1 MYFYCYVK
9 YWLYICST
17 KIKEIITIKTL
28 KIMTNMR
35 FLSDLDAELSVY
47 LYEDKSSIAILK
59 NNKVIKSRKIS
70 MIDYALLSY
79 LIDNNDLSSSLIDE
93 TLDKYIA

>member
-1 MYFYCYVK
+1 
-9 YWLYICST
+9 
-17 KIKEIITIKTL
+17 
-28 KIMTNMR
+28 MTNMR

-47 LYEDKSSIAILK
+47 LFEDKVSIAIVK
-59 NNKVIKSRKIS
+59 NDKVIKSRKIS
-70 MIDYALLSY
+70 IIDYALLSL

>member
-1 MYFYCYVK
+1 
-9 YWLYICST
+9 
-17 KIKEIITIKTL
+17 
-28 KIMTNMR
+28 MTNMR

-47 LYEDKSSIAILK
+47 LYEDKLSIAILK
-59 NNKVIKSRKIS
+59 NDKVIKSRKIS
-70 MIDYALLSY
+70 MIDYALLSL